1 MGCSTAARNEGVD
14 FGTVAANATTT
25 FKISLPLLGLF
36 SSMT

>member
-1 MGCSTAARNEGVD
+1 MGCSTNNSSEGLD
-14 FGTVAANATTT
+14 FGSIVANDTKT